1 MHGYG
6 CVRHPMPS
14 YGASDPAGWLVCGGR
29 GRCVTESTGWVGFFV
44 VEIEL
49 PFVGVLRGVAW
60 ECCGGA
66 AGLVG
71 MFREME
77 MEAMGWGVRL

>member
-1 MHGYG
+1 M
-6 CVRHPMPS
+6 
-14 YGASDPAGWLVCGGR
+14 
-29 GRCVTESTGWVGFFV
+29 